1 MTEAPAQ
8 PSTTVQMSKPVD
20 GFRLAY
26 RDRCPADWGPG
37 DPVAVLLHGWPGDA
51 EDYWQVVPLIDPR
64 VRVVVPDLR
73 GFGESDRL
81 PVDPEFYGAQA
92 QTRAVAT
99 LLTQLGVR
107 EAVVAGYDV
116 GSRVAQTMAHEH
128 PEHVAALALCPPL
141 PGAGERVL
149 QPHLLP
155 ELWYQFFH
163 RIPLSVRILDGNRDA
178 VHAYLQHFWTS
189 WSAPQFVPDPEHLE
203 ALVDRYARPGAFEA
217 ATNWYRVGAG
227 YAANAPRERP
237 PAAADRIHVPTDVL
251 WPDSDPLLPR
261 EWSDRLDE
269 WFSDVS
275 IRLVDGVGH
284 FVPVEAPRDFADLVA
299 ASLARSRPQ
308 TTQRADLPAVRSHRP
323 SQ

>member
-8 PSTTVQMSKPVD
+8 PSTTVQMSTPVD

-51 EDYWQVVPLIDPR
+51 EDYRQVVPLIDPR

-99 LLTQLGVR
+99 LLTELGVR

-141 PGAGERVL
+141 PGAGVRVL

-163 RIPLSVRILDGNRDA
+163 RIP
-178 VHAYLQHFWTS
+178 
-189 WSAPQFVPDPEHLE
+189 
-203 ALVDRYARPGAFEA
+203 
-217 ATNWYRVGAG
+217 
-227 YAANAPRERP
+227 
-237 PAAADRIHVPTDVL
+237 
-251 WPDSDPLLPR
+251 R

-275 IRLVDGVGH
+275 IRLVAGVGH

-308 TTQRADLPAVRSHRP
+308 TTQRADSPAVRSHRP